1 MSVDSPTSRIRQ
13 DFSQLGTDAAQYFED
28 AESGMGKVEIG
39 NLDLDRDVFWAALPD
54 RLRVRA
60 KKLVEQLVAISGR
73 LAPMLKLSP
82 LASEADQRELMTA
95 TKTMRAALYLKQFE
109 HRDIEVLHDD
119 GIVLGV
125 RPALQSDDKPLSPY
139 GAGRSFTQ
147 SAARYREVLQL
158 VEASEELSPA
168 NLEQTAQM
176 AASRYRPGTAFIMMW
191 MDKKNP
197 ELDDVCDTVK
207 QMFSSFGIRA
217 IRADDIQHGD
227 LITARIIDEIATAEF
242 LFADL
247 TGARPSVY
255 YEVGYAHALGRRVM
269 LYRKAGTGIHFDLAG
284 YNCPEYQNLRE
295 LKDMLGKRLVQV
307 TGRNPKPEG
316 SETQA

>member
-1 MSVDSPTSRIRQ
+1 M
-13 DFSQLGTDAAQYFED
+13 LG
-28 AESGMGKVEIG
+28 I
-39 NLDLDRDVFWAALPD
+39 
-54 RLRVRA
+54 
-60 KKLVEQLVAISGR
+60 
-73 LAPMLKLSP
+73 
-82 LASEADQRELMTA
+82 
-95 TKTMRAALYLKQFE
+95 
-109 HRDIEVLHDD
+109 
-119 GIVLGV
+119 
-125 RPALQSDDKPLSPY
+125 RPASQSDDYPLSPDR
-139 GAGRSFTQ
+139 AARSFTQ
-147 SAARYREVLQL
+147 SAARYGEILQL
-158 VEASEELSPA
+158 VEASEALSA
-168 NLEQTAQM
+168 TSLDQTART

-207 QMFSSFGIRA
+207 QMFGSFGIRA
-217 IRADDIQHGD
+217 IRADDIQHED
-227 LITARIIDEIATAEF
+227 LITARIIDEITTAEF

-295 LKDMLGKRLVQV
+295 LKDMLAKRLVQV

-316 SETQA
+316 AGTRA